1 MLPVFMEIAACRNFL
16 FDARFARKTFSIVW
30 AALGAAFLI
39 AEKLCAADCGISE
52 RCMDS
57 FGQVCRYFARIP
69 LKILGFSCF
78 FQ

>member
-39 AEKLCAADCGISE
+39 AEKTLRG
-52 RCMDS
+52 RLWH
-57 FGQVCRYFARIP
+57 Q
-69 LKILGFSCF
+69 
-78 FQ
+78 